1 MTALPTHPPYFKGLD
16 RELFPDYLGVLAD
29 LAPSI
34 ERLVGHLRAAPDEPN
49 HLTALF
55 RAFHNLKGDAALSRF
70 ELGVNLAHHIESALM
85 RVRAGE
91 LAFSPLLAEAILLAV
106 DRLEL
111 AAEAAIQNRT
121 MTHLRL
127 PRLLEG
133 LEGISKARRETL
145 DTLCARMIENVS
157 GFRPSLAQPAAD
169 ALDAA
174 GAHAHPINP
183 SGDMEFFQSL
193 ALQLEH
199 RSPLFLGRTARL
211 QNLAHGMNR
220 QAGMPVDARQLEAA
234 LYLHDLGMMFLPE
247 SIWLQAGRLSD
258 DGRDQVRHHPEF
270 GAGLLARMPGWTDA
284 ARMVAQHH
292 EKPDGGGYPAGLRGD
307 AICPGAKIIAI
318 VDAFESVMLKHRH
331 RGQQLST
338 LRAAAEINAC
348 EDQFAAE
355 WIGPFN
361 IVTRQQLRD

>member
-1 MTALPTHPPYFKGLD
+1 MTALSTPSYFKGLD
-16 RELFPDYLGVLAD
+16 HELFPDYLGELAD

-55 RAFHNLKGDAALSRF
+55 RAFHNLKGGAALCRF
-70 ELGVNLAHHIESALM
+70 ELGVQIAHHIESALM

-91 LAFSPLLAEAILLAV
+91 LEFTPLLAEAILLAL

-111 AAEAAIQNRT
+111 TAEAAFQNKT
-121 MTHLRL
+121 VTHLRL
-127 PRLLEG
+127 TRLQGG

-145 DTLCARMIENVS
+145 DSLCARMIENVS
-157 GFRPSLAQPAAD
+157 GFRPSLLAAEGDDLGMRLLAQPV
-169 ALDAA
+169 
-174 GAHAHPINP
+174 NP
-183 SGDMEFFQSL
+183 SSDMEFFQSL

-211 QNLAHGMNR
+211 QILAHGMNR
-220 QAGMPVDARQLEAA
+220 QAGMSVDARQLEAA

-247 SIWLQAGRLSD
+247 SIWLQPGQLSD
-258 DGRDQVRHHPEF
+258 DARDELHHHPEF
-270 GAGLLARMPGWTDA
+270 GAGLIARMPGWGEA
-284 ARMVAQHH
+284 GRMVAQHH
-292 EKPDGGGYPAGLRGD
+292 EKPDGSGYPAGLKGD

-361 IVTRQQLRD
+361 IVARQQLRD

>member
-1 MTALPTHPPYFKGLD
+1 MTALSSSPYFKGLD
-16 RELFPDYLGVLAD
+16 RELFPDFVQTLSEH
-29 LAPSI
+29 APLI
-34 ERLVGHLRAAPDEPN
+34 ERCVGHLRADPDEPAP
-49 HLTALF
+49 LTALF
-55 RAFHNLKGDAALSRF
+55 RAFHNLKGDAALCRF
-70 ELGVNLAHHIESALM
+70 ELGVQLAHHIETILM

-91 LAFSPLLAEAILLAV
+91 LPFTPLLAEAILLAV

-111 AAEAAIQNRT
+111 AAEAALENKT
-121 MTHLRL
+121 VTHLRL

-133 LEGISKARRETL
+133 LEEISQTKRDRLNA
-145 DTLCARMIENVS
+145 LCAHMIENVS
-157 GFRPSLAQPAAD
+157 GFRPSQAVTEVEEIG
-169 ALDAA
+169 A
-174 GAHAHPINP
+174 GMLAHPLNP
-183 SGDMEFFQSL
+183 SSDMEFFQSI
-193 ALQLEH
+193 ALQLER

-211 QNLAHGMNR
+211 QTLAHGMNR

-234 LYLHDLGMMFLPE
+234 LYMHDLGMMFLPE
-247 SIWLQAGRLSD
+247 SIWLQAGQLSAEA
-258 DGRDQVRHHPEF
+258 RQELHHHPEF
-270 GAGLLARMPGWTDA
+270 AAGLLARMPGWSEA

-292 EKPDGGGYPAGLRGD
+292 EKPDGSGYPAGLKGD

-361 IVTRQQLRD
+361 IVARQHLRD